1 MSAPVTATVPL
12 TIRVENAYANG
23 DAFTHVLD
31 IDISPPPTPTTCLT
45 DWALDELI
53 PFTGEGPQYAD
64 NPAIYEVEILSAPVA
79 FARLIGLTVT
89 AEG

>member
-1 MSAPVTATVPL
+1 MTAPITTTVPL
-12 TIRVENAYANG
+12 TIRVENSYANG

-31 IDISPPPTPTTCLT
+31 ISISPPTPTTCLT

-53 PFTGEGPQYAD
+53 PFTGEGPQYA
-64 NPAIYEVEILSAPVA
+64 NTEAIYEVEILAAPDA
-79 FARLIGLTVT
+79 FAHLVGLAVT

>member
-12 TIRVENAYANG
+12 TIRVENVYANG

-31 IDISPPPTPTTCLT
+31 ISISPPTPTTCLT
-45 DWALDELI
+45 DWALDTLI
-53 PFTGEGPQYAD
+53 EFTGEGPQYAD
-64 NPAIYEVEILSAPVA
+64 TPAIYEVEVLSAPAA
-79 FARLIGLTVT
+79 FAHLVGLTVT